1 MIFRD
6 IGDYGREERGCKSAG
21 KNYGTEDFTML
32 TKQEKEAAKRA
43 KWFGRHSW
51 GRGDKL

>member
-1 MIFRD
+1 MISRD

-32 TKQEKEAAKRA
+32 TKQEIEAAKKA
-43 KWFGRHSW
+43 TYFGSIAW
-51 GRGDKL
+51 GRGKNM